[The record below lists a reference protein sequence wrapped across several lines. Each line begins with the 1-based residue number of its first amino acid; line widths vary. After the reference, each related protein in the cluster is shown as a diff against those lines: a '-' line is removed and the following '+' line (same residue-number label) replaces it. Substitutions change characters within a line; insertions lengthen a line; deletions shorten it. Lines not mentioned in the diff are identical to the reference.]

1 MSPEQE
7 EIRGNEA
14 DRLMRD
20 PLLTEAFSKTEEAIV
35 QRLKTC
41 PVGDRELQH
50 ELILTLQLLGR
61 VHGYIKTVSDTGK
74 MAKIQKMQ
82 KSFADRMLRR
92 A

>member
-1 MSPEQE
+1 MNDE

-14 DRLMRD
+14 DRLLRD

-35 QRLKTC
+35 QKLKTC
-41 PVGDRELQH
+41 PVGDREMQH

-61 VHGYIKTVSDTGK
+61 VHGYIKTVAETGRL
-74 MAKIQKMQ
+74 ARIQKMQ
-82 KSFADRMLRR
+82 PSFRDRILRR